1 MIEILLFFWWCAHQI
16 CLCSLKS
23 VSQYPYEKYNL
34 LNCNCQVIHE
44 DFFAVFV
51 LFSAVNSHTNCN
63 FKCHC
68 CIYFG
73 NSLAQKDRLFFPI
86 GIDL

>member
-34 LNCNCQVIHE
+34 LNYDCQVIHE
-44 DFFAVFV
+44 SFPAIFA
-51 LFSAVNSHTNCN
+51 
-63 FKCHC
+63 
-68 CIYFG
+68 
-73 NSLAQKDRLFFPI
+73 LFFGTIIPKQSIQQKCRESSICVLSWQNDFI
-86 GIDL
+86 GFTN